1 MKKIILIV
9 FLFILGLKS
18 FGQQRGTEFYGTD
31 TLKIKKK
38 VQIIALP
45 VVFYT
50 PETQFGFGAGLQTF
64 FLTQT
69 NIYNSRESNTM
80 FDIIYTTEKQFI
92 LDVIPKIYF
101 NFGNL
106 FFDGSFK
113 YKVFPNSFWG
123 IGNNTSDE
131 NLERYN
137 MRSIMFKAAILQR
150 LPPDLN
156 FGFQYQYEKHTML
169 ELDSAGQLIREDIP
183 GSSGATI
190 NGISFVFNLDN
201 RDNVYSTRSGNFM
214 QLTAGFS
221 SKVIG
226 ATYSY
231 NKYIIDLRKYFPL
244 GKKSAIASQIYL
256 ENTFGDSPFQTKAY
270 LGGGERMRGFFRG
283 RYIDN
288 HMYVVQAEYRNHFSS
303 RWIVAAFGALS
314 EVASLPRYFFDDIKY
329 SVGGGIRFQI
339 VKSNPTLLRLD
350 IGFGKGGNSG
360 VYFGVNEAF

>member
-1 MKKIILIV
+1 MKRLLVILW
-9 FLFILGLKS
+9 LFSLGLDS
-18 FGQQRGTEFYGTD
+18 TGQSRDAEFYRTD
-31 TLKIKKK
+31 TLKIRKK

-50 PETQFGFGAGLQTF
+50 PETKFGFGAGLQTF

-80 FDIIYTTEKQFI
+80 FDIIYTTEKQLI
-92 LDVIPKIYF
+92 VDVIPKIYF

-106 FFDGSFK
+106 FLDGSFK

-123 IGNNTSDE
+123 IGNSTPND

-137 MRSIMFKAAILQR
+137 MRSVMLKISLLQR

-156 FGFQYQYEKHTML
+156 FGFQYQYEHHTML
-169 ELDSAGQLIREDIP
+169 EMDSAGQLISESIP
-183 GSSGATI
+183 GSTGATI
-190 NGISFVFNLDN
+190 NGFSFVFNLDN
-201 RDNVYSTRSGNFM
+201 RDNVFSARSGNFM

-221 SKVIG
+221 AKGIG
-226 ATYSY
+226 ATHSY

-244 GKKSAIASQIYL
+244 GKKSALATQINY
-256 ENTFGDSPFQTKAY
+256 ESTYGDVPFQTKAY

-283 RYIDN
+283 RYIED
-288 HMYVVQAEYRNHFSS
+288 HMYVVQAEYRNRFAQ
-303 RWIVAAFGALS
+303 RWILAAFGAIG
-314 EVASLPRYFFDDIKY
+314 EVASLPKYFMDDVKY
-329 SVGGGIRFQI
+329 SVGGGIRYQI

-350 IGFGKGGNSG
+350 VGFGKGGNSG
-360 VYFGVNEAF
+360 FYFGVNEAF

>member
-1 MKKIILIV
+1 MKKILIILL
-9 FLFILGLKS
+9 LFS
-18 FGQQRGTEFYGTD
+18 FGLELLGQSRDAEFYRTD
-31 TLKIKKK
+31 TLKIRKR

-50 PETQFGFGAGLQTF
+50 PETKFGFGAGLQTF
-64 FLTQT
+64 FLSQT

-106 FFDGSFK
+106 FLDGSFK

-123 IGNNTSDE
+123 IGNSTPDE

-137 MRSIMFKAAILQR
+137 MRSTMFKVALLQR

-156 FGFQYQYEKHTML
+156 FGFQYQYERHTML

-183 GSSGATI
+183 GSTGATI

-201 RDNVYSTRSGNFM
+201 RDNVYSTRTGNFM

-221 SKVIG
+221 AKGIG
-226 ATYSY
+226 ATHSY
-231 NKYIIDLRKYFPL
+231 NKYIIDLRKYFPI
-244 GKKSAIASQIYL
+244 GDKSAIASQIYL
-256 ENTFGDSPFQTKAY
+256 ENTFGDVPFQTKAY

-288 HMYVVQAEYRNHFSS
+288 HMYVVQAEYRNRFAA
-303 RWIVAAFGALS
+303 RWIVAAFGAFG
-314 EVASLPRYFFDDIKY
+314 EVASLPKYFMDDIKY
-329 SVGGGIRFQI
+329 SVGGGIRYQI
-339 VKSNPTLLRLD
+339 IKSNPTILRLD

-360 VYFGVNEAF
+360 FYFGVNEAF